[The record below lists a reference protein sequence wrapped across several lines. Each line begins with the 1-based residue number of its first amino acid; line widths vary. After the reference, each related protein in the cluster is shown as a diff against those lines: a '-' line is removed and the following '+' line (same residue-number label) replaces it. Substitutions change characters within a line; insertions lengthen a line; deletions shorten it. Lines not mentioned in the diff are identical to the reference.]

1 MPDDSPL
8 SLEMKVD
15 PFDPHSRFERSVVK
29 RLDVF
34 PESGLAY
41 CRCPRCVT
49 FSSDLL
55 QTDQRHPATR
65 DEGQRLPV
73 RCGVRPQSR
82 RLSPGGQPRSSL
94 CCSAH
99 HLHRPSR
106 CWPARGNQ
114 EQGVKTQCQ
123 LCKDSVQVNPPSLY
137 RKPQFFL
144 SNLRFAAGWQ
154 SSCEICVP
162 LEASAVNH
170 SHVRGFYLQQGWPSQ
185 RCASLHESVGP
196 QCFPQQL

>member
-55 QTDQRHPATR
+55 QTDQRHSATR

-94 CCSAH
+94 RCSAH

-137 RKPQFFL
+137 RKPQFFFYQI
-144 SNLRFAAGWQ
+144 FA
-154 SSCEICVP
+154 
-162 LEASAVNH
+162 
-170 SHVRGFYLQQGWPSQ
+170 LQQVGS
-185 RCASLHESVGP
+185 RVVKSVSHWKP
-196 QCFPQQL
+196 QLSITVMSEDFTFNKAGLPNDVRRFMRV